1 MKSHFIFTLL
11 FLFAFSVV
19 KAQEPAA
26 GETSAP
32 NNLVNQFNNLKDN
45 SNSYQEYK
53 VIRLTS
59 LNSFWKSVQDS
70 INATEAELV
79 QARGSIQ
86 AQNEKVLSLEQENAQ
101 KDKEVQQ
108 SAYDIENISVLG
120 MDMQKQSYLALSWGI
135 IIILLIILGIFAYL
149 YKNSQLVTTE
159 KRKAFE
165 EVDQEF
171 NEYKIKARE
180 KELRIKRELQTE
192 MNRAEELTQ
201 QIALLKKQT
210 HM

>member
-101 KDKEVQQ
+101 KDNEVQQ

-135 IIILLIILGIFAYL
+135 IIILFIILGIFAYL

-201 QIALLKKQT
+201 QITLLKKQT